1 MITGNDLIAWGFK
14 PGPWFKA
21 AIAHANIMKEAGATD
36 AELPALLQSYAPPE
50 PVYIPR
56 RAKGEHLRYHSNI
69 EAENEGDWENIN
81 AVHAHMDELMRVP
94 TIKAGAV
101 MPDACPAG
109 QAPGTIP
116 VGGVVACENAIHP
129 GYHSADICCSMAIT
143 VLGKVDPKRVLD
155 AAQMVTH
162 FGPGGRSTC
171 PDLQRLSSLALE
183 VGNNPFLNTEQM
195 GSAMRHHF
203 GTQGDGNHFFYV
215 GTLKST
221 GETAI
226 VTHHG
231 SRKPG
236 ALLYKAGMRVAEAST
251 KKIAPSVPKHQS
263 WIVADSEEGQDYW
276 RALQTLRKWT
286 KMNHFMLHDW
296 VGAILGFYGKD
307 RFWNEHNFVFQ
318 RTDGLFYHAKGATP
332 AYADF
337 ADDYS
342 GLTLIPMNM
351 GEPILIA
358 SGLNAPNGLGFA
370 PHGAGRNY
378 SRTAHK
384 AQVDQKIAGGMKY
397 GEATGLS
404 DNIDVRW
411 FSGTPDVSEMPFGYK
426 PASSIRRQIATY
438 NLTRIVDEVLP
449 YGCIMA
455 GEFDWREAGKRL
467 GEMA

>member
-1 MITGNDLIAWGFK
+1 
-14 PGPWFKA
+14 
-21 AIAHANIMKEAGATD
+21 
-36 AELPALLQSYAPPE
+36 
-50 PVYIPR
+50 
-56 RAKGEHLRYHSNI
+56 
-69 EAENEGDWENIN
+69 
-81 AVHAHMDELMRVP
+81 
-94 TIKAGAV
+94 
-101 MPDACPAG
+101 
-109 QAPGTIP
+109 
-116 VGGVVACENAIHP
+116 
-129 GYHSADICCSMAIT
+129 
-143 VLGKVDPKRVLD
+143 
-155 AAQMVTH
+155 
-162 FGPGGRSTC
+162 
-171 PDLQRLSSLALE
+171 
-183 VGNNPFLNTEQM
+183 
-195 GSAMRHHF
+195 
-203 GTQGDGNHFFYV
+203 
-215 GTLKST
+215 
-221 GETAI
+221 
-226 VTHHG
+226 
-231 SRKPG
+231 
-236 ALLYKAGMRVAEAST
+236 
-251 KKIAPSVPKHQS
+251 
-263 WIVADSEEGQDYW
+263 
-276 RALQTLRKWT
+276 
-286 KMNHFMLHDW
+286 MNHFMLHDW

-370 PHGAGRNY
+370 PHGAGRNF
-378 SRTAHK
+378 SRTQHK
-384 AQVDQKIAGGMKY
+384 AQVDEKIAGGMKY

-467 GEMA
+467 GELA